1 MLTEENPG
9 ASPAHGS
16 STTVSIWH
24 RESVAIRLLFGILC
38 LNVTGKRVIKHESLR
53 GTFWFV
59 YLIKKGTALA
69 VGGRY
74 TCPFMPLR
82 AKSYIAFVLATGAF
96 GLAVQLARFHPTD
109 PFLFWSYFLVA
120 ILTSGL
126 KVRLPKVFAT
136 LSVNFLVI
144 LVAIVQFS
152 LPEAMLLGVAG
163 TIVQCLWRP
172 RVRPKAIQVAFSACS
187 IGLAIMAAH
196 WVFHGVLN
204 PVLGELHPLLLGL
217 AACVYYVVNTVL
229 VAGVIA
235 MTENKSISK
244 TWYNTYFWVLPYH
257 LAAASVAWL
266 MVVLSRQVAWHA
278 AVVLFP
284 LVYFVYRSY
293 RMYIDRL
300 EKDKVHVEEIAGLH
314 LRTIEALA
322 LAIEAKDATTHDH
335 LQRVRIYATEIGKE
349 MGLGQNEL
357 DALQAAALLH
367 DIGKLAVPEHIISKP
382 GRLTPEEFDKMKI
395 HPLVG
400 AEILE
405 EVKFPYPVVPIVR
418 AHHEKWDGSG
428 YPFGL
433 SGEEIPVGA
442 RILSTVDCLDAL
454 ASDRQYRRSLP
465 LDEAMN
471 IVASESGKSFD
482 PVIVDILKRRY
493 VELERM
499 AIGGEAE
506 KKDARLSMDV
516 KIERGLAPATGF
528 VEAADSDVPTPETID
543 PLTSIAAA
551 TQEAQMLYELTQDL
565 GNSLSLQE
573 ALAFVGVRM
582 KRLIPYETIA
592 IYIRRDE
599 RLVPEYVSGENLRL
613 FTSLEI
619 PIGQGLSGWVAE
631 NNKPLLNGN
640 PSVEAGYLNDPTK
653 YSTLRSALAV
663 PLNGIN
669 GLLGVLALYRAD
681 RDAFS
686 KENLRILLA
695 ISPKVALAIENALT
709 HRLLETS
716 ITTDYLTNLPNARSL
731 FLTLDHE
738 IARAQRFGSSLAVIV
753 CDLDGFKTVNDRF
766 GHLVGN
772 KILRLIAN
780 GLREH
785 CGPNDYVA
793 RMGGDEFVLLISGEA
808 AETLEYKIDA
818 MRAVVR
824 RAGDVTPEPSLL
836 AMSVGVSTYPEDG
849 ADAEE
854 LLAESDRRMYKNKRQ
869 RKKDRAHVIPIDP
882 HVTAAA
888 S

>member
-1 MLTEENPG
+1 MPIRAKAYIALVLALGG
-9 ASPAHGS
+9 ASLLLPLWHFQS
-16 STTVSIWH
+16 PNPWIFWPYFVFTV
-24 RESVAIRLLFGILC
+24 
-38 LNVTGKRVIKHESLR
+38 
-53 GTFWFV
+53 
-59 YLIKKGTALA
+59 
-69 VGGRY
+69 
-74 TCPFMPLR
+74 
-82 AKSYIAFVLATGAF
+82 
-96 GLAVQLARFHPTD
+96 
-109 PFLFWSYFLVA
+109 
-120 ILTSGL
+120 LTSGL
-126 KVRLPKVFAT
+126 KVRLPMVFST
-136 LSVNFLVI
+136 LSVNFLFI
-144 LVAIVQFS
+144 LVGIVQFS
-152 LPEAMLLGVAG
+152 LPEAMALGAAA
-163 TIVQCLWRP
+163 TIVQCLWRA
-172 RVRPKAIQVAFSACS
+172 RVRPKAVQIMFSTSS
-187 IGLAIMAAH
+187 ICLATFAAH
-196 WVFHGVLN
+196 KVFHG
-204 PVLGELHPLLLGL
+204 PLGDILGVLHPLRIAIAEL
-217 AACVYYVVNTVL
+217 AYYLVNTGL
-229 VAGVIA
+229 IAGVIA
-235 MTENKSISK
+235 MTENKSVYR
-244 TWYNTYFWVLPYH
+244 TWYDTYFWVLQYH
-257 LAAASVAWL
+257 MVGAGIAWL
-266 MVVLSRQVAWHA
+266 IVVLLHQEAWHA
-278 AVVLFP
+278 AVILFP
-284 LVYFVYRSY
+284 MVYWIYRSY
-293 RMYIDRL
+293 RGYVDRL
-300 EKDKVHVEEIAGLH
+300 EKDKRHVEEMAGLH

-335 LQRVRIYATEIGKE
+335 LQRVRVYATEIGKE
-349 MGLGQNEL
+349 VGMSSSEL
-357 DALQAAALLH
+357 EALQAAALLH

-382 GRLTPEEFDKMKI
+382 GRLTPEEFEKMKI

-433 SGEEIPVGA
+433 AGEEIPVGA
-442 RILSTVDCLDAL
+442 RILAAVDCLDAL

-465 LDEAMN
+465 LDEAME
-471 IVASESGKSFD
+471 IVSSESGKSFD
-482 PVIVDILKRRY
+482 PVVVDILRRRY
-493 VELERM
+493 IELERL
-499 AIGGEAE
+499 AIGGGADKREV
-506 KKDARLSMDV
+506 RLSMDIKV
-516 KIERGLAPATGF
+516 ERGLAPATGF
-528 VEAADSDVPTPETID
+528 AESAEIDADPAALAGID
-543 PLTSIAAA
+543 PLSSIAAA

-573 ALAFVGVRM
+573 ALAFVGVRL

-592 IYIRRDE
+592 VYIRREE

-653 YSTLRSALAV
+653 YSTLRAALAV
-663 PLNGIN
+663 PLNGVN

-731 FLTLDHE
+731 FMSLDHE
-738 IARAQRFGSSLAVIV
+738 VARAQRNRTTLVVVV

-772 KILRLIAN
+772 KVLRLIAN

-785 CGPNDYVA
+785 CAPTDYVA
-793 RMGGDEFVLLISGEA
+793 RMGGDEFVLLISGDNPE
-808 AETLEYKIDA
+808 ELECKIES

-824 RAGDVTPEPSLL
+824 RAGEVTPEPSLL
-836 AMSVGVSTYPEDG
+836 SMSVGVATFPEDG
-849 ADAEE
+849 TDAEE
-854 LLAESDRRMYKNKRQ
+854 LLAEADRRMYKNKRQ
-869 RKKDRAHVIPIDP
+869 RKKAAVIPMEP

>member
-1 MLTEENPG
+1 
-9 ASPAHGS
+9 
-16 STTVSIWH
+16 
-24 RESVAIRLLFGILC
+24 
-38 LNVTGKRVIKHESLR
+38 
-53 GTFWFV
+53 
-59 YLIKKGTALA
+59 
-69 VGGRY
+69 
-74 TCPFMPLR
+74 MPLR
-82 AKSYIAFVLATGAF
+82 AKFYIALILGTGTVGFGAQLLNFHSNDPLQFWAYFVVT
-96 GLAVQLARFHPTD
+96 
-109 PFLFWSYFLVA
+109 

-126 KVRLPKVFAT
+126 KVRLPMVFAT
-136 LSVNFLVI
+136 LSVNFLFI
-144 LVAIVQFS
+144 LVGIVQFG
-152 LPEAMLLGVAG
+152 LPEAMVLGVAG

-172 RVRPKAIQVAFSACS
+172 RVQPKIIQIAFSACS
-187 IGLAIMAAH
+187 IGISVTVAH
-196 WVFHGVLN
+196 SLFHGPLGAM
-204 PVLGELHPLLLGL
+204 LGELHPLLLGL
-217 AACVYYVVNTVL
+217 AAFTYFVVNTVL

-235 MTENKSISK
+235 LTENRSIYR
-244 TWYNTYFWVLPYH
+244 TWYSTYFWVLPYH

-266 MVVLSRQVAWHA
+266 IVVLSRQDSWHA
-278 AVVLFP
+278 ALVLFP

-293 RMYIDRL
+293 KMYLDRL
-300 EKDKVHVEEIAGLH
+300 ERDKVHVEEIAGLH

-322 LAIEAKDATTHDH
+322 LAIEAKDTTTHDH
-335 LQRVRIYATEIGKE
+335 LQRVRVYATEIGKE
-349 MGLGQNEL
+349 LGLSQNEL

-382 GRLTPEEFDKMKI
+382 GRLTPEEFEKMKI

-433 SGEEIPVGA
+433 AGEEIPIGA
-442 RILSTVDCLDAL
+442 RILSVVDCLDAL
-454 ASDRQYRRSLP
+454 ASDRQYRRALP
-465 LDEAMN
+465 LDQAMEIVTGEAN
-471 IVASESGKSFD
+471 KSFD
-482 PVIVDILKRRY
+482 PVVVDILGRRY
-493 VELERM
+493 VELERL
-499 AIGGEAE
+499 ALRAGGD
-506 KKDARLSMDV
+506 KDKIRLSMDV

-528 VEAADSDVPTPETID
+528 AESAETDLAPLSTDMAID
-543 PLTSIAAA
+543 PLSSIAAA

-573 ALAFVGVRM
+573 ALAFVGVRL

-599 RLVPEYVSGENLRL
+599 RLTPEYVSGENLRL

-619 PIGQGLSGWVAE
+619 PVGQGLSGWVAE

-669 GLLGVLALYRAD
+669 GPIGVMALYRAD

-731 FLTLDHE
+731 FLSLDNE
-738 IARAQRFGSSLAVIV
+738 VARAQRAGGALAVVV
-753 CDLDGFKTVNDRF
+753 CDLDGFKMVNDRF

-772 KILRLIAN
+772 KVLRHIAHR
-780 GLREH
+780 LREQ
-785 CGPNDYVA
+785 CGSSDYVA
-793 RMGGDEFVLLISGEA
+793 RMGGDEFVLLISGRGVEELE
-808 AETLEYKIDA
+808 ETIDR
-818 MRAVVR
+818 MQAVAR
-824 RAGDVTPEPSLL
+824 EAGDTTPEPSTLS
-836 AMSVGVSTYPEDG
+836 MSVGVAIFPDDG
-849 ADAEE
+849 VDAEA
-854 LLAESDRRMYKNKRQ
+854 LLAEADRRMYKGKRM
-869 RKKDRAHVIPIDP
+869 RKKERGGLHVEPP
-882 HVTAAA
+882 HMTAAA
-888 S
+888 L